1 MKKPDK
7 RGVTAAKIVAGI
19 AATLTLG
26 ANVNGCVYGPAGL
39 NQNVYGPPPSS
50 DTTLE
55 SSETSEP
62 SDTTGKTERT
72 EKPEPSISETS
83 MVTYNMN
90 EDVYGPPE
98 DFDFSANQN
107 EVVYGPPE
115 DMG

>member
-7 RGVTAAKIVAGI
+7 RGITAAKIVAGI

-39 NQNVYGPPPSS
+39 NENVYGPPPSS
-50 DTTLE
+50 ETTLE
-55 SSETSEP
+55 SSAASE
-62 SDTTGKTERT
+62 TTGNTERT
-72 EKPEPSISETS
+72 EKLEPTVTETTLA
-83 MVTYNMN
+83 TYNMN

-98 DFDFSANQN
+98 DFEPSANQN
-107 EVVYGPPE
+107 VVVYGPPE

>member
-39 NQNVYGPPPSS
+39 NQNVYGPPPS
-50 DTTLE
+50 DTAME
-55 SSETSEP
+55 STDTSET
-62 SDTTGKTERT
+62 TGNTERT
-72 EKPEPSISETS
+72 EKPEPAVSEST
-83 MVTYNMN
+83 MATYNMN

-107 EVVYGPPE
+107 QLVYGPPE